1 MRNALLLVLLPALL
15 PALFP
20 AMTLAQSTP
29 PESPTS
35 SAAPAYITH
44 DIAGARPAGSGRLT
58 WFGLHIYDA
67 RLYVPER
74 GIDIHDLASQRF
86 ALELTYARRLRGSAI
101 AERSRDEIEK
111 LKLGSDEQLAEWQ
124 RQMSKIFPDVAAGQ
138 TLTGVHLAG
147 MATRFYSDGRYIGAI
162 DDPAFGRAFFAIWLD
177 PKTSAPRL
185 RTELLQRATL

>member
-1 MRNALLLVLLPALL
+1 MRNAFLLALLPALL
-15 PALFP
+15 PAI
-20 AMTLAQSTP
+20 TLAQSP
-29 PESPTS
+29 PAESPVAT
-35 SAAPAYITH
+35 AAPAHITH

-74 GIDIHDLASQRF
+74 GIDISDLATQRF

-111 LKLGSDEQLAEWQ
+111 LKLGSEEQLAEWQ
-124 RQMSKIFPDVAAGQ
+124 RQMARIFPDVAAGQ

-147 MATRFYSDGRYIGAI
+147 GATRFYFEGRFIGAI
-162 DDPAFGRAFFAIWLD
+162 ENPAFGRAFFAIWLD